1 MLKIYQ
7 LPDDLVEGPLP
18 SADEVIIRHYNSNE
32 SSVKNRIMLKCN
44 MINLLVSGSKTVV
57 YPHATTVIHEGELV
71 ILSSGNMLTSE
82 LIKHQQPFS
91 SVLLYFSNE
100 VLHRFLARQ
109 TQSAQPAAKQ
119 FVTYKQDE
127 FIRHYIQSLLLL
139 LKTPALFTADL
150 RQLKLEELL
159 TYLLHVNAVKLRSLR
174 TIAEAPED
182 YAIRKTVESHIGETV
197 TVEELAFL
205 CNMSR
210 ATFQRKFERIYNTSP
225 QKYLRS
231 KKLEMAAELLA
242 TNAEQPSA
250 VYFKVGYQNHASFSA
265 AFREQ
270 FGLTPSEYQSHYMS
284 ATR

>member
-7 LPDDLVEGPLP
+7 LPDDLLEAGAPP
-18 SADEVIIRHYNSNE
+18 ADEVIIRQYNSVE
-32 SSVKNRIMLKCN
+32 GSVKNRIMLKCN
-44 MINLLVSGSKTVV
+44 MINLLVSGTKTVV

-71 ILSSGNMLTSE
+71 LLSSGNMLTSE
-82 LIKHQQPFS
+82 LIRHQQPFA
-91 SVLLYFSNE
+91 SVLVYFSND
-100 VLHRFLARQ
+100 VLHRFLAKQ
-109 TQSAQPAAKQ
+109 TQSAQQPAKH

-139 LKTPALFTADL
+139 LKTPASFTAGL
-150 RQLKLEELL
+150 KRLKLEELL
-159 TYLLHVNAVKLRSLR
+159 TYLLYVDAAKLQSLR
-174 TIAEAPED
+174 AVAEAPED
-182 YAIRKTVESHIGETV
+182 YTIRKAVESHIGETV

-225 QKYLRS
+225 QKYLRG
-231 KKLEMAAELLA
+231 KKLEMAAELLV
-242 TNAEQPSA
+242 TSAEQPSA

-270 FGLTPSEYQSHYMS
+270 FGMTPSEYQNHNLSVV
-284 ATR
+284 R

>member
-7 LPDDLVEGPLP
+7 LPDDLIEGATPP
-18 SADEVIIRHYNSNE
+18 ADEVIIRHYNSNE

-57 YPHATTVIHEGELV
+57 YPHATTIIHEGELV

-127 FIRHYIQSLLLL
+127 FIRLYIQSLLLL